1 MSDIS
6 SDLADLQRQLEQI
19 EQQRAASRQNIA
31 ESQETQADDELPDWL
46 LAMIDEDGVL
56 DRDAVLATIRNV
68 GNQWLEGFNDDL
80 SNARPSSLLAIF
92 ALGVLVGKLS

>member
-6 SDLADLQRQLEQI
+6 SDLADLQRQLEQV
-19 EQQRAASRQNIA
+19 EQQRAAARQNIA

-68 GNQWLEGFNDDL
+68 GSQWLEGFNDDL